1 MKKCSACGQIK
12 PKIDFVKSKRSKD
25 GLSCYC
31 KLCNREKAKE
41 WRSKNREKINASA
54 VRRYNGLKVFIDSF
68 KTPCVK
74 CGESRMYVIQF
85 HHINP
90 TDKSFSIAHETYGR
104 ETTEAEIKKCVCLCS
119 NCHDEFHYFYGVK
132 PEHPVEALTKYL
144 GRNPYE
150 I

>member
-1 MKKCSACGQIK
+1 MKRCSKCGQIK
-12 PKIDFVKSKRSKD
+12 QETEFVKSKKSKD
-25 GLSCYC
+25 GLASYC
-31 KLCNREKAKE
+31 KECHNRWARA
-41 WRSKNREKINASA
+41 WRSKNREKVNSSA
-54 VRRYNGLKVFIDSF
+54 VNRYNELKVFIDSF

-74 CGESRMYVIQF
+74 CGESRLYVIQF

-132 PEHPVEALTKYL
+132 PEKPVESLTEYL
-144 GRNPYE
+144 GRSPYE